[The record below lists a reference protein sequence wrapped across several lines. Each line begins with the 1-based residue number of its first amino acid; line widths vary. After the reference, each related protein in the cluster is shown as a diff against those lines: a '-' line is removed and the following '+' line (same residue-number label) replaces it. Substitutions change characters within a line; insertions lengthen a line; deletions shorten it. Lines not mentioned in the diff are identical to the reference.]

1 MNKLL
6 SANFMLLKKM
16 SKIFWCCMIFMV
28 ILALIGPVGQYFQA
42 QKYASFEPMI
52 DGQLFTFAMFIGIV
66 LSTFCGL
73 FLGIE
78 YGDGTIRNKVVVG
91 HKRSSIYLANLIT
104 CIAAGLAMCAAFMLV
119 YVAVGIPLI
128 GTFTLEIKYILLYTG
143 AALLMSTAFASIFTM
158 LAMLNQ
164 NKAVVAVSCIL
175 FAFIS
180 LFAGQ
185 YIQARLDTPEMYE
198 GYSYTDDSGELIEIE
213 ATKNPR
219 YLEGTKREV
228 YEFIHK
234 LLPGDQQVQIGQMT
248 TQKPGELMIYSAG
261 MAVVVTAIGMML
273 FKKKDLK

>member
-6 SANFMLLKKM
+6 SANFMRLKK

-128 GTFTLEIKYILLYTG
+128 GTFTLEIKY
-143 AALLMSTAFASIFTM
+143 SDP
-158 LAMLNQ
+158 
-164 NKAVVAVSCIL
+164 V
-175 FAFIS
+175 
-180 LFAGQ
+180 
-185 YIQARLDTPEMYE
+185 
-198 GYSYTDDSGELIEIE
+198 
-213 ATKNPR
+213 TKTVP
-219 YLEGTKREV
+219 
-228 YEFIHK
+228 
-234 LLPGDQQVQIGQMT
+234 
-248 TQKPGELMIYSAG
+248 S
-261 MAVVVTAIGMML
+261 
-273 FKKKDLK
+273 

>member
-6 SANFMLLKKM
+6 SANFMLLKK

-213 ATKNPR
+213 AMKNPR

>member
-6 SANFMLLKKM
+6 SANFMRLKK

-28 ILALIGPVGQYFQA
+28 ILALIGPIGQYFQA
-42 QKYASFEPMI
+42 QKYASFEPVL

-128 GTFTLEIKYILLYTG
+128 GTFTLEIKYILLYIG
-143 AALLMSTAFASIFTM
+143 AAFLMSTAFASIFTM

-185 YIQARLDTPEMYE
+185 YIQSRLEAPEMYE
-198 GYSYTDDSGELIEIE
+198 GYSYTDDSGELIEFE

-219 YLEGTKREV
+219 YLEGAQREA
-228 YEFIHK
+228 YEFVHK

-261 MAVVVTAIGMML
+261 MTVVVTAIGMML